1 MVRHGP
7 APALKSDSS
16 DTGCLAAVAQTA
28 PSWQVLPPGQPRNGD
43 GSVSAGYGF
52 GDCELWPAQ
61 RLLLRQQRV
70 LALGGR
76 AFDLLQVLVE
86 HSHRLMHKDELLELV
101 WPGLAVEPNNLQVQ
115 VWSLRQLLGAGAIS
129 TVPRRGYRFMLPVQ
143 PLAAPLEPVDGAGVA
158 AVADPGWHAWAAPLQ
173 SLPLLTLLGP
183 DPLAL
188 RPVAEALAQLR
199 RGARPAGLWR
209 IDARTLGSASRVK
222 AVPGADDPL
231 WPRLARQQGQLL
243 LLDCQHAMP
252 AARAL
257 VRAARCAAPDL
268 QLLTTAAVP
277 LGLPGEVLAQPPLPA
292 VTEPTSPGGGT
303 GLRWQPRP
311 GAGVR

>member
-1 MVRHGP
+1 M
-7 APALKSDSS
+7 
-16 DTGCLAAVAQTA
+16 
-28 PSWQVLPPGQPRNGD
+28 
-43 GSVSAGYGF
+43 
-52 GDCELWPAQ
+52 WPAQ
-61 RLLLRQQRV
+61 RLLLRQQRAQ
-70 LALGGR
+70 ALGGR

-86 HSHRLMHKDELLELV
+86 NSHRLMRKDELLELV

-129 TVPRRGYRFMLPVQ
+129 TVPRRGYRFMLPVHR
-143 PLAAPLEPVDGAGVA
+143 LAAPPAPADGAGVA
-158 AVADPGWHAWAAPLQ
+158 AAVDPGWHAWAAPLQ
-173 SLPLLTLLGP
+173 ALPLLTLLGP

-188 RPVAEALAQLR
+188 RPVAEALALLR

-257 VRAARCAAPDL
+257 VRAARCAAPGL
-268 QLLTTAAVP
+268 QLLATATVP
-277 LGLPGEVLAQPPLPA
+277 LGLPGEVLARPPLPA
-292 VTEPTSPGGGT
+292 APGPANPGGGA

-311 GAGVR
+311 GGCLR